1 MKINQTHID
10 GCFYTKPNLFVDDRG
25 VFSEI
30 YKNSI
35 FDSCKQVNYSYS
47 KRGSLRGM
55 HKTPYAKFVTCVYG
69 KIYDVCLDLRSESKT
84 YLQHHAM
91 VLDNITLNSMY
102 IPSDCGH
109 GFLALEDSII
119 IYLQTE
125 VYNKDFDQTFCYKNY
140 NINWPIIDNII
151 ISYRDMQICDT

>member
-1 MKINQTHID
+1 MQIKYTDIKD
-10 GCFYTKPNLFVDDRG
+10 CFYTEPDRFQDNRG
-25 VFSEI
+25 VLSEI
-30 YKNSI
+30 YKNSM

-69 KIYDVCLDLRSESKT
+69 KIYDVCLDLRPESKT